1 MKRLTAKFA
10 ESITQ
15 PGKYYDGDAGLY
27 LHVQERNGRIRK
39 SYMQRV
45 TVHGRRVEIGLGS
58 GKWTTPSEARATAQV
73 NRKIARTS
81 GDPRDRTGGVPTFA
95 AALDKVIEVQRPTWR
110 NGGKSEAQWRA
121 SLRDYAGG
129 LMNKPVSEITTADV
143 LAVLVPIWNT
153 KRGHC
158 QTNLI

>member
-1 MKRLTAKFA
+1 MYGA
-10 ESITQ
+10 E
-15 PGKYYDGDAGLY
+15 D
-27 LHVQERNGRIRK
+27 
-39 SYMQRV
+39 
-45 TVHGRRVEIGLGS
+45 
-58 GKWTTPSEARATAQV
+58 
-73 NRKIARTS
+73 
-81 GDPRDRTGGVPTFA
+81 RDFGQYRGWTFA